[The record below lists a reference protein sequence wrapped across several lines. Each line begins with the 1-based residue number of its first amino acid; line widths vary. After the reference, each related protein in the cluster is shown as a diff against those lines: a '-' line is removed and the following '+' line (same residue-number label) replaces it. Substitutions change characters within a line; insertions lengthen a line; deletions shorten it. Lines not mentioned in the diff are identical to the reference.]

1 MITKQ
6 FKFSNGDEVVEK
18 ITGFKGT
25 ITGTSFYLTGCNTYL
40 ITAKAE
46 REGKEPTA
54 LWYDE
59 GRIELIKKEV
69 FELEDVEADD
79 NGCDI
84 LPNIGLRGA

>member
-6 FKFSNGDEVVEK
+6 FKFSNGDEVAEK

-25 ITGTSFYLTGCNTYL
+25 ITGTAFYLTGCNTYL

-46 REGKEPTA
+46 SESKEPTA

-59 GRIELIKKEV
+59 GRIELVKKKV
-69 FELEDVEADD
+69 FQSEDVEADD

-84 LPNIGLRGA
+84 LPNIGSRGF